1 MEGLTTPTEVLEW
14 RHGGPSRPGGACGTG
29 FTGSGFAKPLERELE
44 FLAWPR
50 AKCFTHTDQ
59 ACPFRTDLVRTA
71 FLAEHV
77 VSPEN
82 SSDSSR
88 SSGAS
93 GSTDGSLEGTLSVS
107 QILGSLERTRRA
119 LKKQSAGSPE
129 ESRKTGDLV
138 SKGREE
144 TNRGPISR
152 DTHKQGPASADR
164 ICYRHWNLDRTKP
177 VRKLVQSPSSSVPAN
192 PPFTHRTAHV

>member
-1 MEGLTTPTEVLEW
+1 MPSRALGTCSSSPASSQKAFFFHHQPSLGSFFGRFPLEGLTTPTEVLEW

-82 SSDSSR
+82 SSDSPR

-107 QILGSLERTRRA
+107 QILGSLERIRRA

-129 ESRKTGDLV
+129 DLRAAKLGIWFQRDARKPTVPDFERY
-138 SKGREE
+138 SQA
-144 TNRGPISR
+144 GP
-152 DTHKQGPASADR
+152 GE
-164 ICYRHWNLDRTKP
+164 C
-177 VRKLVQSPSSSVPAN
+177 
-192 PPFTHRTAHV
+192 